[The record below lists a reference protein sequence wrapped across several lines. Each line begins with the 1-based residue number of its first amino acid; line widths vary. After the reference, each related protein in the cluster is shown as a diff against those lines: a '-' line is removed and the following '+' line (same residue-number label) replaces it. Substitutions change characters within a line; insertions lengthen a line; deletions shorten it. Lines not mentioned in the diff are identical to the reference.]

1 MWVEVILS
9 TFFVL
14 FTQAASHQ
22 NHIPVEVETR
32 LGKIRGQESIFL
44 HKRVRSFLSVP
55 FAEPPTG
62 EQRFRPPKPKKPWNE
77 TITANTLSPACYQV
91 HLKLRKL

>member
-1 MWVEVILS
+1 
-9 TFFVL
+9 
-14 FTQAASHQ
+14 
-22 NHIPVEVETR
+22 
-32 LGKIRGQESIFL
+32 
-44 HKRVRSFLSVP
+44 VP

-91 HLKLRKL
+91 HLKLRKLSRKNKKDSLYKQEVKGKKY